1 MTTQLTFNL
10 QPTRRALT
18 VSELT
23 ARIRDLLGKNFTDI
37 WVEGE
42 ISNCREA
49 QSGHI
54 YFTLKDDRS
63 QVRCVF
69 FKQQQRGIKFRPEDG
84 LHVTVRGSISVYEAR
99 GEYQIYVENI
109 DPIGLG
115 ALQLAF
121 EQLKKRLEAEGLFAA
136 ERKKPLPMLP
146 SRIGL
151 ITSPRG
157 AAVRDV
163 VRILRRRFPNVHLTV
178 FPVRVQGEGAAA
190 EIVKALKFFNQKKL
204 VDVLILARGGGS
216 MEDLWAFNEEIVAR
230 AIAASEIPVISG
242 VGHETDFTI
251 ADFVADVRAS
261 TPSAAAELVVQT
273 RREFDK
279 HIADLRETLAGLV
292 RYRLLDL
299 SKRVHELSARRGFR
313 RPLDLLRQQRQR
325 ADEMTSRLA
334 LGLRARLEQS
344 RKRFTALHL
353 RIATFDFRV
362 KISAFRLRLEKRSA
376 DLGVRIERL
385 LRTKRDRF
393 ERLGLAAPRTQPL
406 ESPRTRLRHRHRRR
420 RQPPPRRRPSRHRR
434 HGSHPTPPRPF
445 LTMESAQSKDQREG
459 SDDCRCLTSGFA
471 RPSLTVQF
479 PLLSASIHRLRGSL
493 PPGCA
498 TPHDHAV
505 SGYLLAEAAHRVRTL
520 LFLQIRSGASSV
532 WRAVFLRVEESGARN
547 SL

>member
-1 MTTQLTFNL
+1 MSQLTFNL
-10 QPTRRALT
+10 QPTRRAFT
-18 VSELT
+18 VTELT
-23 ARIRDLLGKNFTDI
+23 ARIRDLLGRNFTDI

-54 YFTLKDDRS
+54 YCTLKDERA
-63 QVRCVF
+63 QIRCVC
-69 FKQQQRGIKFRPEDG
+69 FKQQLRTIKFRPEDG
-84 LHVTVRGSISVYEAR
+84 LHVTVRGSVSVYESR
-99 GEYQIYVENI
+99 GEYQMYVENI
-109 DPIGLG
+109 EPVGLG

-136 ERKKPLPMLP
+136 GRKKPLPMLP

-163 VRILRRRFPNVHLTV
+163 VRILRRRFHNVHLMV
-178 FPVRVQGEGAAA
+178 YPVLVQGEGAAA
-190 EIVKALKFFNQKKL
+190 EIVKALRFFNQRKL

-230 AIAASEIPVISG
+230 AIFASEISVISG

-279 HIADLRETLAGLV
+279 HIADLRETLVSLV

-299 SKRVHELSARRGFR
+299 SKCVHELSARRGFR

-353 RIATFDFRV
+353 RIAAFDFRV
-362 KISAFRLRLEKRSA
+362 KISAFRLHRDRLTA
-376 DLGVRIERL
+376 DLGIRIERL
-385 LRTKRDRF
+385 LRTKR
-393 ERLGLAAPRTQPL
+393 ERLERLTLQL
-406 ESPRTRLRHRHRRR
+406 EERSP
-420 RQPPPRRRPSRHRR
+420 
-434 HGSHPTPPRPF
+434 
-445 LTMESAQSKDQREG
+445 
-459 SDDCRCLTSGFA
+459 
-471 RPSLTVQF
+471 
-479 PLLSASIHRLRGSL
+479 
-493 PPGCA
+493 
-498 TPHDHAV
+498 
-505 SGYLLAEAAHRVRTL
+505 
-520 LFLQIRSGASSV
+520 
-532 WRAVFLRVEESGARN
+532 LRVLERGYAIATDAAGNLLRDAAQVQIGDTVAVQLHRGRLTTEV
-547 SL
+547 LKQEPQ

>member
-10 QPTRRALT
+10 QPTRRAFT

-23 ARIRDLLGKNFTDI
+23 ARIRDLLARNFTDI

-54 YFTLKDDRS
+54 YFTLKDDRA

-69 FKQQQRGIKFRPEDG
+69 FKQQQRGLKFHPEDG
-84 LHVTVRGSISVYEAR
+84 LHVTVRGSVSVYESR
-99 GEYQIYVENI
+99 GEYQVYVESI
-109 DPIGLG
+109 EPVGLG

-121 EQLKKRLEAEGLFAA
+121 EQLKKRLEAEGLFSAN
-136 ERKKPLPMLP
+136 RKKPLPLLP

-151 ITSPRG
+151 ITSPSG

-178 FPVRVQGEGAAA
+178 FPVRVQGEGAAL
-190 EIVKALKFFNQKKL
+190 EIVKALRFFNQKL
-204 VDVLILARGGGS
+204 RVDVLILARGGGS
-216 MEDLWAFNEEIVAR
+216 LEDLWAFNEEALAR

-279 HIADLRETLAGLV
+279 HIADLRQTLAGLI
-292 RYRLLDL
+292 RHRLLE
-299 SKRVHELSARRGFR
+299 SSRRVHELSARRGFR

-334 LGLRARLEQS
+334 SGLRARLDQS
-344 RKRFTALHL
+344 RKRFTAAHV
-353 RIATFDFRV
+353 RIMSFDFRM
-362 KISAFRLRLEKRSA
+362 KIAAFRLRLEKRAA
-376 DLGVRIERL
+376 DLGLRAERL
-385 LRTKRDRF
+385 LRAKR
-393 ERLGLAAPRTQPL
+393 ERLARLALQLEERSPL
-406 ESPRTRLRHRHRRR
+406 RVLE
-420 RQPPPRRRPSRHRR
+420 
-434 HGSHPTPPRPF
+434 
-445 LTMESAQSKDQREG
+445 
-459 SDDCRCLTSGFA
+459 
-471 RPSLTVQF
+471 
-479 PLLSASIHRLRGSL
+479 RGYAI
-493 PPGCA
+493 A
-498 TPHDHAV
+498 TDA
-505 SGYLLAEAAHRVRTL
+505 
-520 LFLQIRSGASSV
+520 SGAVLRSTDSV
-532 WRAVFLRVEESGARN
+532 AIGDSVQIQLHRGRLTTEVRKKEV
-547 SL
+547 